1 MGDLHAENKKAAAPN
16 REVSGGIRSGPME
29 RWLGGSGSG
38 SVATSIAPPTGGA
51 PIGGADSASPVPN
64 PSTFQVQ
71 IQAKAGSDPSKAAL
85 NFAS

>member
-1 MGDLHAENKKAAAPN
+1 MD
-16 REVSGGIRSGPME
+16 

-38 SVATSIAPPTGGA
+38 SVAISIAPPTGGA

-71 IQAKAGSDPSKAAL
+71 IQAKAGSNPSKPAAL